1 MSRNNFTQEQNAA
14 LEAEGR
20 AIVSASAGSGKTTVM
35 IEKIVRLILNGA
47 DVSQILAL
55 TFTKKAA
62 QQMKDKLKSALVNA
76 INDENTNKTELPR
89 LKSQLAAAQNA
100 DFSTIHSF
108 CGNLIRSHFYAAGTG
123 GDFSIIASDDVTGR
137 ELKARA
143 LSALFEEAYASGD
156 EDFSL
161 LLSVFFRKKK
171 DDTLKNAIVSAY
183 DTLRETYNYREFL
196 QCGTEYTEEKFNVV
210 CLELLQNFKNRC
222 RYFRLRAE
230 EEKAYFERI
239 NAGEN
244 ARQSI
249 ENAKALIAAFYDF
262 ENVSDYFS
270 LKDVPIETYKQKQ
283 RKSKTLPPDF
293 EAHTD
298 ALNEC
303 KEQFKALHAR
313 AESVPA
319 RQNALEDYLAAG
331 KIAAALCKYVL
342 RFEDAYAAEKRE
354 RNVLDY
360 NDLEHVAL
368 SILSDEAVRGE
379 VREKYP
385 YVFVDEYQD
394 VNPVQEKLLSAV
406 SGNNVF
412 LVGDVKQAIYG
423 FRGSRSEYFAKK
435 RKIYAAEAG
444 ACSVSMNCNFRSAPA
459 ILSAVNEIFSAAMTK
474 ETSFTDY
481 VKEGKMQS
489 GAARYKTE
497 GRVRFHL
504 VNKEKKQ
511 KSAASGVYSVFKRS
525 KSIDDE
531 KFKALT
537 GRNET
542 GDEIARI
549 VKEELSS
556 VYFDAD
562 EGTEKPVRYGDIAV
576 LIRKNKQAAT
586 QGILAAF
593 TFADIPFA
601 TSSPVCLDDYPEI
614 RTLTDILSFIDNAE
628 QDVPMCGA
636 MFSPAGNFTADELA
650 CVRLAYPEALSF
662 RSACKAYATEKTD
675 ALAGKLRAFFSYFSF
690 LRELAA
696 VTCADEVIARL
707 FADTGMEA
715 GLLARK
721 TGKDCLKRLHYFS
734 SLSLD
739 PQPLSVH
746 EFLVKLK
753 LMKGKILYAQNA
765 GENVVRVMTIHN
777 SKGLEFPVVIVAD
790 VCDPF
795 RGVNDR
801 GEFAADETLGV
812 ATKLYN
818 VQKMVKRET
827 LLRELIFEKK
837 DAQER
842 ADELNI
848 FYVALTRAK
857 FALHVVF
864 GKEPPPMNVTYAKC
878 HAEFIPQSVFEKYL
892 VPPCAEG
899 ERGAHRAQSFCTS
912 FNAGL
917 AQKIYGELTRVYP
930 FSGGENLP
938 VKQSATALLSDVESA
953 FSASFPVATEFADDS
968 AWDSVSEEEEVKTLT
983 ENASG
988 YETQAAEKTQASE
1001 SAERRRKTGLA
1012 YHAFLQYADFPFLR
1026 AGENVTAERLQSERK
1041 RMREA
1046 ALISEE
1052 YDALLQTEIL
1062 VKILNNSVF
1071 AEFTRAAENGVT
1083 VLREANFLAALPVK
1097 EVYFT
1102 NPARYGTVGEETTLF
1117 QGAVDLLLITKDRAH
1132 IVDYKYSMRNPKA
1145 LEDKY
1150 TPQLVLYRK
1159 AVAKITGLG
1168 EEKIRC
1174 TLFNL
1179 ARGYSL
1185 DI

>member
-1 MSRNNFTQEQNAA
+1 MGRNNFTQEQTAA
-14 LEAEGR
+14 LEAKGR
-20 AIVSASAGSGKTTVM
+20 VIVSASAGSGKTTVM

-76 INDENTNKTELPR
+76 INDENTPKEELPR
-89 LKSQLAAAQNA
+89 LKSRLAAAQNA

-123 GDFSIIASDDVTGR
+123 GDFSIIASDDVTGK
-137 ELKARA
+137 ELKERA

-156 EDFSL
+156 EDFAL
-161 LLSVFFRKKK
+161 LLSVYFRKKK
-171 DDTLKNAIVSAY
+171 DDTLKNVIVSAY
-183 DTLRETYNYREFL
+183 DTLRETYNYRDFL
-196 QCGTEYTEEKFNVV
+196 RRGTEYTEEKFNAV
-210 CLELLQNFKNRC
+210 CAELLQNFKKKC
-222 RYFRLRAE
+222 RYYRLRAE
-230 EEKAYFERI
+230 EEKAYFTRI

-249 ENAKALIAAFYDF
+249 DNAEALIAAFTDF
-262 ENVSDYFS
+262 ENATDYFT
-270 LKDVPIETYKQKQ
+270 LKDVPAETYKQKQ

-293 EAHTD
+293 EEHTN

-303 KEQFKALHAR
+303 KEEFKALHAR
-313 AESVPA
+313 AASLPA

-342 RFEDAYAAEKRE
+342 RFEEAYDAEKRE

-360 NDLEHVAL
+360 NDLEHIAL
-368 SILSDEAVRGE
+368 SLLSDEAVRGE

-394 VNPVQEKLLSAV
+394 VNPVQEKILSAV

-423 FRGSRSEYFAKK
+423 FRGSRSEYFANK

-444 ACSVSMNCNFRSAPA
+444 AHSVSMNCNFRSAPA
-459 ILSAVNEIFSAAMTK
+459 ILNVVNEIFSAAMTK

-481 VKEGKMQS
+481 ENEGKMQS
-489 GAARYKTE
+489 GAPRYKSE

-504 VNKEKKQ
+504 IGKEKKQ
-511 KSAASGVYSVFKRS
+511 KSAAAGVYSVFKRS
-525 KSIDDE
+525 KSVDDE

-542 GDEIARI
+542 GDEIAII
-549 VKEELSS
+549 VKEEVAS

-562 EGTEKPVRYGDIAV
+562 EGVEKPVRYGDIAV
-576 LIRKNKQAAT
+576 LIRKNRQAVT

-614 RTLTDILSFIDNAE
+614 RAATDILSYIDNAE
-628 QDVPMCGA
+628 QDVPLCGA
-636 MFSPAGNFTADELA
+636 MFSPAGNFTAEELA
-650 CVRLAYPEALSF
+650 SVRLAYPEEPFF
-662 RSACKAYATEKTD
+662 RGACKAYAAEKTD
-675 ALAGKLRAFFSYFSF
+675 ALADKLRAFFGYFAH
-690 LRELAA
+690 LRNLAA
-696 VTCADEVIARL
+696 VTCADEVLNRL

-721 TGKDCLKRLHYFS
+721 TGKECLKRLHYFS

-746 EFLVKLK
+746 EFLTKLR

-765 GENVVRVMTIHN
+765 GENVVRVMTMHN
-777 SKGLEFPVVIVAD
+777 SKGLEFPVVILAD

-801 GEFAADETLGV
+801 GEFAADEKLGV
-812 ATKLYN
+812 ATKFYD

-827 LLRELIFEKK
+827 LLRELIFENK

-857 FALHVVF
+857 FALHAVF
-864 GKEPPPMNVTYAKC
+864 GKEPPPVNVPYAKC
-878 HAEFIPQSVFEKYL
+878 YAEFIPQNVFEKYL
-892 VPPCAEG
+892 VPPRVEEESGSYRPQAFCA
-899 ERGAHRAQSFCTS
+899 S

-917 AQKIYGELTRVYP
+917 AQKIYGELTRPYP

-938 VKQSATALLSDVESA
+938 VKQSATSVLSEAESA
-953 FSASFPVATEFADDS
+953 FSSTLPMGDEFADDS
-968 AWDSVSEEEEVKTLT
+968 VWDSGSGSEAEE
-983 ENASG
+983 A
-988 YETQAAEKTQASE
+988 
-1001 SAERRRKTGLA
+1001 AERRRRTGLA

-1026 AGENVTAERLQSERK
+1026 AGGNVTADRAESERK
-1041 RMREA
+1041 RMRAA
-1046 ALISEE
+1046 ALLSEE
-1052 YDALLQTEIL
+1052 YDSLLDTDTL
-1062 VKILNNSVF
+1062 VRIVSNPVF
-1071 AEFTRAAENGVT
+1071 SGFTRAAEAGET

-1097 EVYFT
+1097 DVYYAD
-1102 NPARYGTVGEETTLF
+1102 PARYGTIGEETTLF
-1117 QGAVDLLLITKDRAH
+1117 QGAVDLLLISKDRAH
-1132 IVDYKYSMRNPKA
+1132 IVDYKYSMRAAAA
-1145 LEDKY
+1145 LAEKY
-1150 TPQLVLYRK
+1150 TPQLTLYRK
-1159 AVAKITGLG
+1159 AVAKITGIK
-1168 EEKIRC
+1168 EENIRC

-1185 DI
+1185 DL